1 VRVRPLLPTEADHA
15 CGLVTADASSGTVTT
30 KESSNATASTRCF
43 KFDTVVDPE
52 VRQEGFYDMCG
63 LRDMVGAAL
72 HGVNISVL
80 AYGQTGSGKTYT
92 MEGTEDEFGIV
103 PRVIAE
109 AFSELD
115 MRQERGVVAT
125 YEGQVSFLQLYNERV
140 LDLLSLSDGKIRGAG
155 VQVGSMGSGLGY
167 QTGLAL
173 RYDGVKDTF
182 YAEGLTAPPV
192 RTALEAMHFF
202 HQGIAKR
209 VVASHAMNAA
219 SSRSHC
225 VFTLDL
231 KIVLQGKHGLAG
243 QVVTSRI
250 ALVDL
255 AGSERAS
262 KTHAVGAVLEE
273 SISINKSL
281 FVLRQVC
288 LCHREHRISRIRSS
302 YMLLCSV
309 CLGH

>member
-1 VRVRPLLPTEADHA
+1 MSSEQRVRVAVRVRPLLATEADHA
-15 CGLVTADASSGTVTT
+15 CSLIAANARKGTVTT
-30 KESSNATASTRCF
+30 KESSNDVASSRSF
-43 KFDTVVDPE
+43 QFDTVVEPE
-52 VRQEGFYDMCG
+52 VSQEDFYDMCG

-72 HGVNISVL
+72 QGVNISVM

-92 MEGTEDEFGIV
+92 MEGTVDEFGIV
-103 PRVIAE
+103 PRIIAGT
-109 AFSELD
+109 FSELD
-115 MRQERGVVAT
+115 MRQERGIVAN

-140 LDLLSLSDGKIRGAG
+140 LDLLSLSDGKVRGAG
-155 VQVGSMGSGLGY
+155 VQVGSMGGGLGY

-173 RYDGVKDTF
+173 RYDGAKDSF
-182 YAEGLTAPPV
+182 YAEGLTTPPV
-192 RTALEAMHFF
+192 RTALEAMHYF

-209 VVASHAMNAA
+209 VVAAHAMNAA

-231 KIVLQGKHGLAG
+231 KITLQGKDGLAG
-243 QVVTSRI
+243 QVVTTRI

-262 KTHAVGAVLEE
+262 KTHAAGAVLEE

-288 LCHREHRISRIRSS
+288 IFDRS
-302 YMLLCSV
+302 
-309 CLGH
+309 HA